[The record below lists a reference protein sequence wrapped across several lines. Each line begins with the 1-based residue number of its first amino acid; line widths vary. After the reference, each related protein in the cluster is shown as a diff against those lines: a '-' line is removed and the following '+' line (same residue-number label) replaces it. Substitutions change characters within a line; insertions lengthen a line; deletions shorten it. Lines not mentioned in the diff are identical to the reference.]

1 MTLLPPPDNNEREE
15 IMDET
20 SVTSCDGRIHNS
32 LIIVVNQVIK
42 FFKVIGWFSGNIV
55 GSFLFGQNNILL
67 VLQMVTNKLS
77 QIMISQKNA
86 EAASITIGDVGFYC
100 IRRFHGGS
108 YFSTMMIEILCN
120 RKRKCILC
128 GGELHD
134 YTLKELQ
141 YLTTL

>member
-77 QIMISQKNA
+77 QIMISQKNLRLLLLQLVMLDF
-86 EAASITIGDVGFYC
+86 IVF
-100 IRRFHGGS
+100 GGS
-108 YFSTMMIEILCN
+108 MGVATSE
-120 RKRKCILC
+120 
-128 GGELHD
+128 
-134 YTLKELQ
+134 Q
-141 YLTTL
+141 